1 MSQWNIITHLQYL
14 AISCNTGYLAIT
26 AWSKNS
32 WSLQH
37 CKSGPY
43 CSIVRYRETEIFHR
57 GFSSASASSE
67 SSARAEVDQV
77 PFLAARIL
85 EGSKAILKF
94 LSACVRTGDCVSG
107 NSDALNFPTPWWWLR
122 QPPALSMAHRA
133 ACSKFSKAFRAVFG
147 SKPVV
152 QIAMYMYSTPP
163 SSYSWVILHD
173 MKGFPGRRSCL
184 CLLCTASFTAGQ
196 TSRIVDLGKKQYE
209 IETVQKC
216 AVYISTYYSIHTYIY
231 IIMLIYTCMIMYVH
245 STIVHVF
252 RVCVCVCGV
261 YCMFAHSYSRLWLR
275 KGQIPFVLVRHATGL
290 RFLSLKMRFIPAF
303 RMLSLLNLLEISSW
317 VSGTALRVS
326 GCKKKHRSSPF

>member
-231 IIMLIYTCMIMYVH
+231 NYVDIYMYDHVCTQYYSTCIPCMCMCMWSILHVCTLIFKIMITKRSDPFCPGA
-245 STIVHVF
+245 SCN
-252 RVCVCVCGV
+252 RV
-261 YCMFAHSYSRLWLR
+261 
-275 KGQIPFVLVRHATGL
+275 KIPFSQNEIHTSISHA
-290 RFLSLKMRFIPAF
+290 FA
-303 RMLSLLNLLEISSW
+303 
-317 VSGTALRVS
+317 A
-326 GCKKKHRSSPF
+326 

>member
-1 MSQWNIITHLQYL
+1 MCVWTFWSYILRQQQSVITMKYIEILLLTCNILLFH
-14 AISCNTGYLAIT
+14 CNTGYLAIT

-57 GFSSASASSE
+57 GFSSASASE

-196 TSRIVDLGKKQYE
+196 TSRIVDLGKNNTRSKQCKNVLCIYLH
-209 IETVQKC
+209 TTL
-216 AVYISTYYSIHTYIY
+216 YTYIY
-231 IIMLIYTCMIMYVH
+231 MCMYVYLLCRYIHDYTCMIMYVH
-245 STIVHVF
+245 STIVHDST
-252 RVCVCVCGV
+252 CIP
-261 YCMFAHSYSRLWLR
+261 CMCMSY
-275 KGQIPFVLVRHATGL
+275 V
-290 RFLSLKMRFIPAF
+290 
-303 RMLSLLNLLEISSW
+303 E
-317 VSGTALRVS
+317 
-326 GCKKKHRSSPF
+326 